1 MIMQLINDSII
12 ICIAA
17 AGGEDPAAQAG
28 LHGGGRHRHRRCG
41 PRPRLILEGV
51 IIRLTNRKHLYSFL
65 GPYIN
70 SCGAVTAGAARAP
83 QDHAKIRVFSCK
95 DTGLFLQRYGSFP

>member
-41 PRPRLILEGV
+41 PRR
-51 IIRLTNRKHLYSFL
+51 TMK
-65 GPYIN
+65 
-70 SCGAVTAGAARAP
+70 
-83 QDHAKIRVFSCK
+83 
-95 DTGLFLQRYGSFP
+95 RYGHENWQPICLEVVRQLS